1 MASRH
6 SAAIAAIVNDLNQQL
21 TTNLGLGAA
30 FQDEPNCPGQ
40 KFGVIDPQSWRNGPN
55 PFESVS
61 EMPCN
66 IWITAAYASYSEARI
81 GAIKLMADLDSVL
94 LNMANIS
101 IDRRKILMEMIVP
114 QDLARGLRA
123 PIVMPN
129 TGTKHLWIA
138 DITGSLTLRFAIG
151 KNVCGHV

>member
-6 SAAIAAIVNDLNQQL
+6 SATIAAIVNDLNQQL
-21 TTNLGLGAA
+21 TIALGLGAV

-55 PFESVS
+55 PFESIT
-61 EMPCN
+61 ELPCN
-66 IWITAAYASYSEARI
+66 LWITAAYASYSDARI
-81 GAIKLMADLDSVL
+81 GAIGLMADLDSTL
-94 LNMANIS
+94 MAMANITV
-101 IDRRKILMEMIVP
+101 DRRKILMEMVTP

-138 DITGSLTLRFAIG
+138 DITGSLTLRLAIG